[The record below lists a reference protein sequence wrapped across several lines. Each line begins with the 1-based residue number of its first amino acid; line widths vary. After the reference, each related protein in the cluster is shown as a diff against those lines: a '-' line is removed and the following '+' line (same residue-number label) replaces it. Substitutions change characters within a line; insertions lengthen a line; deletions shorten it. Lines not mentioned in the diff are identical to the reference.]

1 MTLPRPVGYL
11 LPLVSGKKAFVMK
24 TTLADENEIV
34 RTWFVV
40 DATDKP
46 VGRLAAKVAH
56 ILRGKTKAIYTPHI
70 DTGDFVVVLNAAKVK
85 LTGRKEDQKT
95 YDTFSRFPGGLKV
108 TPAHRIRQTK
118 PDLIIYNAVK
128 GMLPKNHMSRKILK
142 RLLVYAGAE
151 HPHQAQKPQ
160 VLDL

>member
-1 MTLPRPVGYL
+1 
-11 LPLVSGKKAFVMK
+11 MK

-46 VGRLAAKVAH
+46 VGRLAAKIAH

-85 LTGRKEDQKT
+85 LTGRKEDQKA
-95 YDTFSRFPGGLKV
+95 YGSYSRFPGGHKYTKV
-108 TPAHRIRQTK
+108 SAIRAKK
-118 PDLIIYNAVK
+118 PEFIIEHAVK
-128 GMLPKNHMSRKILK
+128 DMLPKNHLS
-142 RLLVYAGAE
+142 RLLFTRLKVYAGKD
-151 HPHQAQKPQ
+151 HPHAAQKP
-160 VLDL
+160 VALEL

>member
-1 MTLPRPVGYL
+1 MTESFAQLFEESLKSSAMQPG
-11 LPLVSGKKAFVMK
+11 A
-24 TTLADENEIV
+24 IV
-34 RTWFVV
+34 NGTV
-40 DATDKP
+40 
-46 VGRLAAKVAH
+46 
-56 ILRGKTKAIYTPHI
+56 IAIS
-70 DTGDFVVVLNAAKVK
+70 GDFVVVVNAAKVK
-85 LTGRKEDQKT
+85 LTGRKEDLKT

>member
-1 MTLPRPVGYL
+1 
-11 LPLVSGKKAFVMK
+11 MK
-24 TTLADENEIV
+24 TTLASEKDIV
-34 RTWFVV
+34 RTWHLI

-46 VGRLAAKVAH
+46 AGRLAAKVAH
-56 ILRGKTKAIYTPHI
+56 VLRGKTKPIYTPHI
-70 DTGDFVVVLNAAKVK
+70 DTGDFVVVVNAAKVK
-85 LTGRKEDQKT
+85 LTGRKEDLKT